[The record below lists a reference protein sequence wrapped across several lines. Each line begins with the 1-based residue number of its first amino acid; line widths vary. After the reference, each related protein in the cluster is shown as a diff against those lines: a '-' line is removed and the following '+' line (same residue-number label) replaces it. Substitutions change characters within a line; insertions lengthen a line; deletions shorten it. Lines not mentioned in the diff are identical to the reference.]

1 MGPLVLLPGLL
12 CTADVWTDVADLMD
26 GNALVPEIPALDSI
40 DGIAADLLAGLPER
54 FALAGLSM
62 GGYIALALMAQAP
75 ERITGLALVDTSAR
89 ADTEAQVQQRRDGV
103 AKAQA
108 GGFSAMLPRLAAFL
122 LHPAADPAVQAR
134 VVAMGA
140 SVGVDTFALHQAAI
154 AARPDRRGL
163 LGDINCPATVLVG
176 EADRLTT
183 PDLAREMAGAIPGAT
198 LEVIAGA
205 GHITPLERPD
215 LVAAAL
221 ERWRH
226 GDGQA

>member
-12 CTADVWTDVADLMD
+12 CTPDVWGDVADLMD
-26 GNALVPEIPALDSI
+26 GNALVPEIPALGSI

-54 FALAGLSM
+54 FALTGLSM
-62 GGYIALALMAQAP
+62 GGYIALAMMAQAP

-89 ADTEAQVQQRRDGV
+89 ADTEAQAQQRRVGI

-108 GGFSAMLPRLAAFL
+108 GGFSAMLPKLAAFL
-122 LHPAADPAVQAR
+122 LHPAADPAIQAR

-140 SVGVDTFALHQAAI
+140 SIGVDIFALHQAAI
-154 AARPDRRGL
+154 AGRPSRLDM
-163 LGDINCPATVLVG
+163 LGGIGCPAMVLVG

-221 ERWRH
+221 ERWRR